1 MKYVILKIIISSG
14 IITLVSEVS
23 KKNSFIGG
31 LIASIPLISILS
43 MIWLYIDSRDIEKIK
58 NLSTSIFW
66 MVIPSLT
73 LFLSIPVLISIG
85 FNFWYSLIIAIILTI
100 AFYLLTI
107 FILSHCG
114 VKLQI
119 YTRKSSLWMKR

>member
-1 MKYVILKIIISSG
+1 MKYLILKLIISSG

-23 KKNSFIGG
+23 KKSSLMGG
-31 LIASIPLISILS
+31 IIASIPLISVLS
-43 MIWLYIDSRDIEKIK
+43 IIWLYIDSKDIEKIK

-66 MVIPSLT
+66 MVIPSLV
-73 LFLSIPVLISIG
+73 LFLSIPILINIG

-107 FILSHCG
+107 FILTQYDI
-114 VKLQI
+114 KL
-119 YTRKSSLWMKR
+119 

>member
-1 MKYVILKIIISSG
+1 MKYIFLKLIISSV
-14 IITLVSEVS
+14 IITIVSEIS

-31 LIASIPLISILS
+31 LVASIPLISVLS

-66 MVIPSLT
+66 MVIPSLV
-73 LFLSIPVLISIG
+73 LFLFIPILINIG

-107 FILSHCG
+107 FILSHYG
-114 VKLQI
+114 IEL
-119 YTRKSSLWMKR
+119 

>member
-1 MKYVILKIIISSG
+1 MKYVILKVIISSG
-14 IITLVSEVS
+14 IITLVSEIS

-73 LFLSIPVLISIG
+73 LFLSIPVLINIG

-107 FILSHCG
+107 FILSHYG
-114 VKLQI
+114 IKL
-119 YTRKSSLWMKR
+119 